1 MDQITRHTLQL
12 VTLFTVKTNTN
23 TSSISMV
30 VNPLTRCVED
40 YSLPPYAQLRPD
52 DIAPALLTAM
62 AEFAS
67 DLEAIEDDLACPDA
81 EISWESVMD
90 RLEIIDDPLERLWC
104 IVLQLMKAVNMP
116 ELRAAHSEL
125 EDQVVRLQNKRA
137 QSVVVYQAMTALR
150 DGPTYVTL
158 TTEQQVS
165 IMIMFSWARRILN
178 RAIGRATASGV
189 NLVDHD
195 KDRFNAIHVRLQALR
210 TIHGHNE
217 LDGTNA
223 YSHVITDKAQ
233 LDGVPQSTL
242 SLLAQ
247 NAVAAG
253 HVLATAESGPWKLS
267 LESPVYDPLLK
278 YCASRPIREQLYRAN
293 NDKAKANEPVVV
305 EILQLRLQLAHM
317 LGFHSFFELS
327 LVNNSAPSVDSV
339 FDTLDELRNKA
350 FPRSQAELR
359 QLEGLAAAHN
369 HPLPLEPWD
378 VPYWTERLRQE
389 QFDIDDEAISQ
400 YFSLPKAA
408 DGLEE
413 TWHPDVRFFQIR
425 AMDQPET
432 PVVAQF
438 YLDPYARPGQKR
450 QGSFVE
456 VVVSRSKVLRTAKAP
471 VRLPVFSIVLNQTP
485 PVRIIYYYYFQIVRP
500 AKKYSIYLGSI
511 PKSIGGLFFS
521 MVVGV
526 YVFDWPLESALWL

>member
-1 MDQITRHTLQL
+1 
-12 VTLFTVKTNTN
+12 
-23 TSSISMV
+23 MV

-158 TTEQQVS
+158 TTEQQVT
-165 IMIMFSWARRILN
+165 
-178 RAIGRATASGV
+178 IGRATASGV

-195 KDRFNAIHVRLQALR
+195 KDRFNAIHVRLQAL
-210 TIHGHNE
+210 
-217 LDGTNA
+217 
-223 YSHVITDKAQ
+223 
-233 LDGVPQSTL
+233 
-242 SLLAQ
+242 

-317 LGFHSFFELS
+317 LGFRSFFELS

-378 VPYWTERLRQE
+378 VPYWYQ
-389 QFDIDDEAISQ
+389 
-400 YFSLPKAA
+400 
-408 DGLEE
+408 
-413 TWHPDVRFFQIR
+413 
-425 AMDQPET
+425 
-432 PVVAQF
+432 
-438 YLDPYARPGQKR
+438 
-450 QGSFVE
+450 
-456 VVVSRSKVLRTAKAP
+456 
-471 VRLPVFSIVLNQTP
+471 
-485 PVRIIYYYYFQIVRP
+485 
-500 AKKYSIYLGSI
+500 
-511 PKSIGGLFFS
+511 
-521 MVVGV
+521 
-526 YVFDWPLESALWL
+526 

>member
-1 MDQITRHTLQL
+1 
-12 VTLFTVKTNTN
+12 
-23 TSSISMV
+23 
-30 VNPLTRCVED
+30 
-40 YSLPPYAQLRPD
+40 
-52 DIAPALLTAM
+52 
-62 AEFAS
+62 
-67 DLEAIEDDLACPDA
+67 
-81 EISWESVMD
+81 
-90 RLEIIDDPLERLWC
+90 RLWC

-116 ELRAAHSEL
+116 ELRAAHFEL

-150 DGPTYVTL
+150 DGPTYGTL
-158 TTEQQVS
+158 TTEQQVT
-165 IMIMFSWARRILN
+165 
-178 RAIGRATASGV
+178 IGRATASGV

-195 KDRFNAIHVRLQALR
+195 KDRFNAIHVRLQAL
-210 TIHGHNE
+210 
-217 LDGTNA
+217 
-223 YSHVITDKAQ
+223 
-233 LDGVPQSTL
+233 
-242 SLLAQ
+242 

-305 EILQLRLQLAHM
+305 EILQLRLQLAQM
-317 LGFHSFFELS
+317 LGFRSFFELS

-359 QLEGLAAAHN
+359 QLEVLAAAHN

-485 PVRIIYYYYFQIVRP
+485 PVGDMPSLMTFTDLDLLFGCVGFGLRIALTSAEYTAASGIDGIE
-500 AKKYSIYLGSI
+500 ADSLGCLCAFSSDFAI
-511 PKSIGGLFFS
+511 TEVYTTGKRYRDTILALSGVVHPTKAFELFRGRKQRTAALLEESGLQ
-521 MVVGV
+521 
-526 YVFDWPLESALWL
+526 

>member
-1 MDQITRHTLQL
+1 
-12 VTLFTVKTNTN
+12 
-23 TSSISMV
+23 MV

-52 DIAPALLTAM
+52 DIAPALRTAM

-116 ELRAAHSEL
+116 ELRAAHFEL

-137 QSVVVYQAMTALR
+137 QSVVVYQAMTTLR
-150 DGPTYVTL
+150 DGPTYGTL
-158 TTEQQVS
+158 TTEQ
-165 IMIMFSWARRILN
+165 
-178 RAIGRATASGV
+178 
-189 NLVDHD
+189 
-195 KDRFNAIHVRLQALR
+195 
-210 TIHGHNE
+210 
-217 LDGTNA
+217 
-223 YSHVITDKAQ
+223 
-233 LDGVPQSTL
+233 
-242 SLLAQ
+242 Q

-305 EILQLRLQLAHM
+305 EILQLRLQLAQM
-317 LGFHSFFELS
+317 LGFRSFFELS

-359 QLEGLAAAHN
+359 QLEVLAAAHN

-485 PVRIIYYYYFQIVRP
+485 PVGDMPSLMTFTDLDLLFGCVGFGLRIALTSAEYTAASGIDGIE
-500 AKKYSIYLGSI
+500 ADSLGCLCAFSSDFAI
-511 PKSIGGLFFS
+511 TEVYTTGKRYRDTILALSGVVHPTKAFELFRGRKQRTAALLEESGLQ
-521 MVVGV
+521 
-526 YVFDWPLESALWL
+526 